1 MPRTQRRQR
10 HPLTGSERQ
19 PMRGARSVGKADPS
33 ERLEVSVLLRFRGSD
48 ALKDRVSKLAR
59 GEQAG
64 RHLSR
69 EEFAQQFGAD
79 PADIAVVRQF
89 ANAHGLVVV
98 EEDAAR
104 RTVVLSGTVAQF
116 NDAFGVDLQTFEH
129 PGGTYRGRTGA
140 VHLPDELHGVVTAV
154 LGLDNRPQA
163 HPRFRV
169 RPSHGN
175 VQWRA
180 AAAAD
185 SASFTPTELASLYG
199 FPSGTG
205 HGECI
210 GIIELGGGYRTA
222 DLQKYFSELKIASP
236 QVSTVSVDH
245 GRNNPTGDPNGPDGE
260 VMLDI
265 EVAGA
270 IAPGA
275 SIVVYFAPN
284 TDAGFRDAVS
294 MAVHDAK
301 NKPSVISISWGGPE
315 SSWTAQSM
323 TALDEAIQAAAAMG
337 VTVCVASGDNGSG
350 DGVDDGADHVD
361 FPASSPHSLACGGT
375 NLQAS
380 GGSITSETV
389 WNDGANGGASG
400 GGVSSFFAQPSYQ
413 EGLNVA
419 RTQGGTQPL
428 SMRGVPDVCGDADPQ
443 SGYDVRVDANDTI
456 IGGTSA
462 VAPLWAGLIAR
473 INAAKASPV
482 GFINPALYSH
492 PGALRDITHGNNG
505 TFAAAPGWDA
515 CTGLGSPNG
524 QKVADAV

>member
-1 MPRTQRRQR
+1 MPR
-10 HPLTGSERQ
+10 HPLIGSDRQ
-19 PMRGARSVGKADPS
+19 PMRGARAVGKADPS

-48 ALKDRVSKLAR
+48 ALKDRVAQLAK
-59 GEQAG
+59 GERPD

-69 EEFAQQFGAD
+69 EEFAQQHAAD
-79 PADIAVVRQF
+79 PADIAKVGQF
-89 ANAHGLVVV
+89 AAAHGLTVV

-116 NDAFGVDLQTFEH
+116 NDAFEVDLQTFEH
-129 PGGTYRGRTGA
+129 PGGSYRGRTGPI
-140 VHLPDELHGVVTAV
+140 HLPDELHGVVTAV

-163 HPRFRV
+163 HPRFRA
-169 RPSHGN
+169 RPPHGN
-175 VQWRA
+175 VQWR

-205 HGECI
+205 QGECI

-222 DLQKYFSELKIASP
+222 DLQKYFSELNIASP
-236 QVSTVSVDH
+236 RVSAVSVDH
-245 GRNNPTGDPNGPDGE
+245 GRNNATGDPNGPDGE

-294 MAVHDAK
+294 TAVHDAK

-315 SSWTAQSM
+315 SSWTPQAM
-323 TALDEAIQAAAAMG
+323 TALDEAIQAGAAMG
-337 VTVCVASGDNGSG
+337 VTICVASGDNGSDDGVG
-350 DGVDDGADHVD
+350 DGANHVD
-361 FPASSPHSLACGGT
+361 FPASSPHALGCGGT
-375 NLQAS
+375 SLQAS
-380 GGSITSETV
+380 EGSITSETV
-389 WNDGANGGASG
+389 WNDGPNGGAGG
-400 GGVSSFFAQPSYQ
+400 GGVSSFFALPSYQ
-413 EGLNVA
+413 EGLHVTL
-419 RTQGGTQPL
+419 TQGGRQPL
-428 SMRGVPDVCGDADPQ
+428 QMRGVPDVCGDADPQ
-443 SGYDVRVDANDTI
+443 TGYDVRVDGSDTI

-482 GFINPALYSH
+482 GFISPALYSH
-492 PGALRDITHGNNG
+492 PGALRDITQGNNG
-505 TFAAAPGWDA
+505 SFAASPGWDA

>member
-1 MPRTQRRQR
+1 MPKNALIGSARK
-10 HPLTGSERQ
+10 PL
-19 PMRGARSVGKADPS
+19 PGARSLGKADPA
-33 ERLEVSVLLRFRGSD
+33 ERLEVSVLLRYRGSD
-48 ALKDRVSKLAR
+48 ALKDRVAKLAK
-59 GEQAG
+59 GEQPG

-69 EEFAQQFGAD
+69 EEFARQFGTD

-116 NDAFGVDLQTFEH
+116 NNAVGVDLETFEH

-169 RPSHGN
+169 RPPHGN
-175 VQWRA
+175 VQWR

-185 SASFTPTELASLYG
+185 SASFTPTELAALYG

-205 HGECI
+205 YGECI

-236 QVSTVSVDH
+236 RVSAVSVDH
-245 GRNNPTGDPNGPDGE
+245 GRNNATGDPNGPDGE

-275 SIVVYFAPN
+275 NIVVYFAPN

-301 NKPSVISISWGGPE
+301 NKPSVISISWGSAE

-323 TALDEAIQAAAAMG
+323 TALDEAIQAGAAMG

-400 GGVSSFFAQPSYQ
+400 GGVSSFFALPSYQ
-413 EGLNVA
+413 EGLHVA

-428 SMRGVPDVCGDADPQ
+428 GMRGVPDVCGDADPQ
-443 SGYDVRVDANDTI
+443 SGYDVRVDASDTI

-505 TFAAAPGWDA
+505 SFAAAPGWDA

>member
-1 MPRTQRRQR
+1 MPK

-19 PMRGARSVGKADPS
+19 PMRGARSIGKADPS

-48 ALKDRVSKLAR
+48 QLKDRVAKLAK
-59 GEQAG
+59 GEQPG

-116 NDAFGVDLQTFEH
+116 NNAFDVDLETFEH

-169 RPSHGN
+169 RPPHGN

-205 HGECI
+205 QGECI

-236 QVSTVSVDH
+236 RVSAVSVDH
-245 GRNNPTGDPNGPDGE
+245 GRNNATGDPNGPDGE

-275 SIVVYFAPN
+275 NIVVYFAPN

-315 SSWTAQSM
+315 SNWTAQAM
-323 TALDEAIQAAAAMG
+323 TALDEAIQAAATMG

-361 FPASSPHSLACGGT
+361 FPASSPHSLGCGGT
-375 NLQAS
+375 SLQAS

-389 WNDGANGGASG
+389 WNDGANGGAGG
-400 GGVSSFFAQPSYQ
+400 GGVSSVFALPSYQ
-413 EGLNVA
+413 EGLNVT

-428 SMRGVPDVCGDADPQ
+428 RMRGVPDVCGDADPQ
-443 SGYDVRVDANDTI
+443 TGYDVRVDANDTI

-492 PGALRDITHGNNG
+492 PGALRDITQGNNG
-505 TFAAAPGWDA
+505 SFAAAPGWDA

>member
-1 MPRTQRRQR
+1 MPR

-19 PMRGARSVGKADPS
+19 PMRGARAVGKADPS

-48 ALKDRVSKLAR
+48 ALKDRVARLAK
-59 GEQAG
+59 GEPPD

-69 EEFAQQFGAD
+69 EEFAQQHAAD
-79 PADIAVVRQF
+79 PADITKVRQF
-89 ANAHGLVVV
+89 ASAHGLTVV

-104 RTVVLSGTVAQF
+104 RSVVLSGTVAQF
-116 NDAFGVDLQTFEH
+116 NDAFEVDLQTFEH
-129 PGGTYRGRTGA
+129 PGGTYRGRTGPI
-140 VHLPDELHGVVTAV
+140 HLPDELQGVVTAV

-169 RPSHGN
+169 RPPHGN
-175 VQWRA
+175 VQWR

-205 HGECI
+205 QGECI
-210 GIIELGGGYRTA
+210 AIIELGGGYRTA
-222 DLQKYFSELKIASP
+222 DLQNYFSGLKIASP
-236 QVSTVSVDH
+236 RVSAASVDH
-245 GRNNPTGDPNGPDGE
+245 GRNNATGDPNGPDGE

-275 SIVVYFAPN
+275 NIVVYFAPN

-294 MAVHDAK
+294 MAAHDAK

-315 SSWTAQSM
+315 SSWTAQAM
-323 TALDEAIQAAAAMG
+323 TALDEAIQAAVAMG
-337 VTVCVASGDNGSG
+337 VTVCVASGDNGSD
-350 DGVDDGADHVD
+350 DGVGDGADHVD
-361 FPASSPHSLACGGT
+361 FPASSPHTLGCGGT
-375 NLQAS
+375 SIRAS
-380 GGSITSETV
+380 NGAITSETV
-389 WNDGANGGASG
+389 WNDGPNGGAGG
-400 GGVSSFFAQPSYQ
+400 GGVSSFFALPSYQ
-413 EGLNVA
+413 EGLHVTL
-419 RTQGGTQPL
+419 TQGGTQPL
-428 SMRGVPDVCGDADPQ
+428 QMRGVPDVCGDADPQ
-443 SGYDVRVDANDTI
+443 TGYDVRVDGNDTI

-482 GFINPALYSH
+482 GFINPALYTH
-492 PGALRDITHGNNG
+492 PGALRDITQGNNG
-505 TFAAAPGWDA
+505 SFAASPGWDA

-524 QKVADAV
+524 EKVADAV